1 MFLYIKDYF
10 QKRIFHI
17 LLIIFCGLLMFN
29 SIMTL
34 VDLKNYWVGID
45 YSQNDRGYHI
55 EKVDE
60 KRQITFGAPVTII
73 GYEFDG
79 MRYKSGWVGRKILEQ
94 NMKIESYIVEYK
106 VYDGTGADNLIDSFT
121 IDFSTPQQPI
131 TKEYETRTS
140 SVISGISVSSTIVD
154 YNIKFDTSVY
164 YSLPFQQ

>member
-1 MFLYIKDYF
+1 
-10 QKRIFHI
+10 
-17 LLIIFCGLLMFN
+17 MFN

-140 SVISGISVSSTIVD
+140 SAISGISVSSTIVD

-164 YSLPFQQ
+164 VPHIFVIVGCLFFIVPSAVMLFKKRKEENGK